1 MQLAASTLLSD
12 PKFLPSFEP
21 RWPPSGGVSG
31 RSVET
36 GRSVLTSKAD
46 EYRAK
51 ARECEER
58 AGQTRDAF
66 IKQQLI
72 DIAQKWHTIAAY
84 EGKYGA
90 SPPRLADSYI
100 SG

>member
-1 MQLAASTLLSD
+1 MNRLSAG
-12 PKFLPSFEP
+12 
-21 RWPPSGGVSG
+21 SGL
-31 RSVET
+31 SVET

-51 ARECEER
+51 AREC
-58 AGQTRDAF
+58 AGQMRDAF

-84 EGKYGA
+84 AEKIRRWA
-90 SPPRLADSYI
+90 PQLADSYI

>member
-1 MQLAASTLLSD
+1 LD
-12 PKFLPSFEP
+12 PVGRRYFC
-21 RWPPSGGVSG
+21 GSG

-58 AGQTRDAF
+58 AGQTRDPF

-84 EGKYGA
+84 EEKYGA
-90 SPPRLADSYI
+90 RPPQLADSYI

>member
-1 MQLAASTLLSD
+1 MNRLSAG
-12 PKFLPSFEP
+12 
-21 RWPPSGGVSG
+21 SGL
-31 RSVET
+31 SVET

-58 AGQTRDAF
+58 AGQTRDPF

-84 EGKYGA
+84 AEKIRRWA
-90 SPPRLADSYI
+90 PQLADSYI

>member
-1 MQLAASTLLSD
+1 MNRLSAG
-12 PKFLPSFEP
+12 
-21 RWPPSGGVSG
+21 SGL
-31 RSVET
+31 SVET

-58 AGQTRDAF
+58 AGKTRDPF

-84 EGKYGA
+84 EEKYGA
-90 SPPRLADSYI
+90 RSPQLADSYI